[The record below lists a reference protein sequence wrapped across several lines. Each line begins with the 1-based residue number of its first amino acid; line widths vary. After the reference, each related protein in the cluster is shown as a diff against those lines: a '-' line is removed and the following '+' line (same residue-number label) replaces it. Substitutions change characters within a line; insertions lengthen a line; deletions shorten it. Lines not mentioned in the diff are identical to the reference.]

1 MKSNKQA
8 VDERA
13 SKARANAEASSKEL
27 EKQRSANEA
36 NENKEKDLK
45 LFMDRMQTAIDKATA
60 ELAAL

>member
-1 MKSNKQA
+1 MANKRA
-8 VDERA
+8 IGDRA
-13 SKARANAEASSKEL
+13 SKARVNADASSKEL
-27 EKQRSANEA
+27 EKQRSANEV